1 MYSRILVTLDGS
13 EAAEEVLPYVR
24 YLGEGLQS
32 RIEILRVI
40 GPLPPELPASLPEY
54 VELEQVVTNM
64 VGHAR
69 SGLEKNEKAMT
80 DLGLTVT
87 SRVIGGS
94 VVEQIVSQAEAEP
107 GTLVA
112 MCTHGKSGTS
122 FWPLGSVTGR
132 VLQAINEPML
142 IVRSRQ
148 QTVASEAV
156 RLSTIIVP
164 LDGSAASE
172 EVLPYVIALAKP
184 IGMKVILIRIVPT
197 LWEYHYGEPSTDAN
211 QQATEYLQTVSQNL
225 AQQGIES
232 VEELVLHGDPA
243 ESILEAAQRSTNTLI
258 AMATHGSS
266 GIQRWSLG
274 SVTFRVVQYSGDPL
288 LVIRAHGKR

>member
-1 MYSRILVTLDGS
+1 MYRRILVTLDGS
-13 EAAEEVLPYVR
+13 KASEEVLPYVR

-32 RIEILRVI
+32 RVETLRVI
-40 GPLPPELPASLPEY
+40 GPLPPELPAALPEW
-54 VELEQVVTNM
+54 VDLEQIVTNM

-69 SGLEKNEKAMT
+69 SGLGKNEKAMT

-87 SRVIGGS
+87 SRVMAGS

-107 GTLVA
+107 DTLVA

-132 VLQAINEPML
+132 VLQAINQPLL

-148 QTVASEAV
+148 QQAVSSEAV

-164 LDGSAASE
+164 LDGSAVSE
-172 EVLPYVIALAKP
+172 QVLPYVIALAKP
-184 IGMKVILIRIVPT
+184 MGMKVILIRIVPT
-197 LWEYHYGEPSTDAN
+197 LWEYYKRMDHTVLHYGDPSTDAH
-211 QQATEYLQTVSQNL
+211 QQAVEYLQRVSQNL
-225 AQQGIES
+225 VQQGIES

-243 ESILEAAQRSTNTLI
+243 DSIVDAAQL
-258 AMATHGSS
+258 
-266 GIQRWSLG
+266 
-274 SVTFRVVQYSGDPL
+274 
-288 LVIRAHGKR
+288 